1 MAKLRGQGQL
11 EPVGPLVTLEHE
23 SQLGRG
29 KPLLVVE
36 KFPPAE
42 RAREIRSFPATAE
55 GVTPDVRA
63 PPSQSGGRRVP
74 PLPRWRHSW
83 DRKELIDFAL
93 TLPPTWR
100 RDCPVECSRPFLR
113 SLVRRDGVTPVGPH
127 LSRFL
132 SS

>member
-83 DRKELIDFAL
+83 DRKELRFRLDPASDVEAGLPCGVFPP
-93 TLPPTWR
+93 LPP
-100 RDCPVECSRPFLR
+100 FAR
-113 SLVRRDGVTPVGPH
+113 SA
-127 LSRFL
+127 
-132 SS
+132 